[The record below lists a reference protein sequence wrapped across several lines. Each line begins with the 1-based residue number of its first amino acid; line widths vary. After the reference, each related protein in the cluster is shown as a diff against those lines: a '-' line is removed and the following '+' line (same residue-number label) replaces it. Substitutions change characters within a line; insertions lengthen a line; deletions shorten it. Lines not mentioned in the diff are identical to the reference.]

1 MAELIEQLSDD
12 AVELLIRLIQ
22 TPSFSREEAGTATL
36 IQGFLAAH
44 GVTAK
49 RQKNNVW
56 AVSQHFDASKPTI
69 LLNSHHDTVKAG
81 AGWQYDPFGA
91 VLEGDKLTG
100 LGSNDAGASAVS
112 LLAAFLYFQ
121 DKPNAFNLICA
132 ITAEEEISG
141 ANGIRSVLPE
151 FGKIDL
157 GIVGEPTGMNL
168 AIAEKGLIVLDCT
181 AHGKTGHAAREE
193 GENALY
199 NALDDIGWLR
209 GFQFPQVSPL
219 LGPVKMTVTQISA
232 GTQHNVVPDRCEF
245 VVDVRTNELYQN
257 QTIVDFLRVALKSE
271 IVPRST
277 HLNSSRISENHPL
290 VRKGLAMGKT
300 IYGSPTLSD
309 QAVMSFETLKMGPG
323 ESARSHTPDEFVLVS
338 EIRAGI
344 RDYIELLTEAQG
356 FAGFKEV
363 SQG

>member
-1 MAELIEQLSDD
+1 MPDLINQLSDE

-22 TPSFSREEAGTATL
+22 TPSFSREEGGTATL
-36 IQGFLAAH
+36 IQNFFTAH
-44 GVTAK
+44 GVISK
-49 RQKNNVW
+49 RQQNNVW
-56 AVSQHFDASKPTI
+56 AISAHFDASKPTV

-112 LLAAFLYFQ
+112 LLATFLYFQ
-121 DKPNAFNLICA
+121 NRINSFNLICA

-151 FGKIDL
+151 LGKIDL

-168 AIAEKGLIVLDCT
+168 AIAEKGLIVLDCI

-199 NALDDIGWLR
+199 KAFDDIQWLR
-209 GFQFPQVSPL
+209 SFQFPEVSPL
-219 LGPVKMTVTQISA
+219 LGPVKTTVTQISA
-232 GTQHNVVPDRCEF
+232 GTQHNVVPDRCQF
-245 VVDVRTNELYQN
+245 VIDVRTNELYQN
-257 QTIVDFLRVALKSE
+257 QEIVDFLRSKLQSE

-277 HLNSSRISENHPL
+277 HLNSSRISESHPL
-290 VRKGLAMGKT
+290 IRKGVAMGKT
-300 IYGSPTLSD
+300 VYGSPTLSD
-309 QAVMSFETLKMGPG
+309 QSMMPFETLKMGPG
-323 ESARSHTPDEFVLVS
+323 ESARSHTPDEFILVS

-344 RDYIELLTEAQG
+344 QDYIELLTD
-356 FAGFKEV
+356 FRF
-363 SQG
+363 

>member
-1 MAELIEQLSDD
+1 MSELIKQLSNE
-12 AVELLIRLIQ
+12 AVALLIRLIK
-22 TPSFSREEAGTATL
+22 TPSYSREEADTATL
-36 IQGFLAAH
+36 IQEFLTAH
-44 GVTAK
+44 GVAAK
-49 RQKNNVW
+49 RQNNNIW
-56 AVSQHFDASKPTI
+56 AYSQHFDVSKPTI
-69 LLNSHHDTVKAG
+69 LLNSHYDTVKPG
-81 AGWQYDPFGA
+81 AGWTADPFGA
-91 VLEGDKLTG
+91 VLNGDKLTG

-121 DKPNAFNLICA
+121 DKPQAFNLICA

-168 AIAEKGLIVLDCT
+168 AIAEKGLIVLDCV

-199 NALDDIGWLR
+199 KALNDIQWLR
-209 GFQFPQVSPL
+209 GFQFPRVSPL

-232 GTQHNVVPDRCEF
+232 GTQHNVVPDRCQF
-245 VVDVRTNELYQN
+245 VIDVRTNEFYQN
-257 QTIVDFLRVALKSE
+257 QEIIDFLQGKLQSE

-277 HLNSSRISENHPL
+277 HLNSSRISESHPL
-290 VRKGLAMGKT
+290 IRKGLAMGKT
-300 IYGSPTLSD
+300 MYGSPTLSD
-309 QAVMSFETLKMGPG
+309 QSMMSFATLKLGPG
-323 ESARSHTPDEFVLVS
+323 ESARSHTPDEFILVS

-344 RDYIELLTEAQG
+344 RDYIELLTD
-356 FAGFKEV
+356 FRL
-363 SQG
+363 

>member
-1 MAELIEQLSDD
+1 MSELIAQLSND
-12 AVELLIRLIQ
+12 AVDLLIRLIQ

-36 IQGFLAAH
+36 IQEFLAAH
-44 GVTAK
+44 GVAAQR
-49 RQKNNVW
+49 RQNNVW
-56 AVSQHFDASKPTI
+56 AVSSHFDADKPTI

-81 AGWQYDPFGA
+81 AGWKYDPFGA
-91 VLEGDKLTG
+91 LWEGDKLTG
-100 LGSNDAGASAVS
+100 LGSNDAGAAAVS
-112 LLAAFLYFQ
+112 LLATFLYFQ
-121 DKPNAFNLICA
+121 NRPNAFNLICA

-151 FGKIDL
+151 FGKIEM

-199 NALDDIGWLR
+199 KALDDIQWLR
-209 GFQFPQVSPL
+209 QYHFPQVSPL
-219 LGPVKMTVTQISA
+219 LGPVKTTVTQISA
-232 GTQHNVVPDRCEF
+232 GTQHNVVPDRCQF
-245 VVDVRTNELYQN
+245 VIDVRTNELYQN
-257 QTIVDFLRVALKSE
+257 QEIVDFLREKLQSE

-277 HLNSSRISENHPL
+277 HLNSSRIGENHPL
-290 VRKGLAMGKT
+290 IRKGVAMGKT

-309 QAVMSFETLKMGPG
+309 QSMMPFETLKMGPG
-323 ESARSHTPDEFVLVS
+323 ESARSHTPDEFILVS

-344 RDYIELLTEAQG
+344 RDYIELLTD
-356 FAGFKEV
+356 FRF
-363 SQG
+363 

>member
-1 MAELIEQLSDD
+1 MPDLINQLSDK
-12 AVELLIRLIQ
+12 AIELLVRLIN
-22 TPSFSREEAGTATL
+22 TPSFSREEGGTATL
-36 IQGFLAAH
+36 IQEFLAAH
-44 GVTAK
+44 GVAAN
-49 RQKNNVW
+49 RRNNNVW

-81 AGWQYDPFGA
+81 AGWNYSPFGA
-91 VLEGDKLTG
+91 VRQGDKLIG
-100 LGSNDAGASAVS
+100 LGSNDAGAAAVS

-121 DKPNAFNLICA
+121 NKPNAFNLICA

-141 ANGIRSVLPE
+141 SNGIRSVLPE

-199 NALDDIGWLR
+199 KALDDIRWLR
-209 GFQFPQVSPL
+209 NCQFPRVSPL
-219 LGPVKMTVTQISA
+219 LGPVKMTVTQITA
-232 GTQHNVVPDRCEF
+232 GTQHNVVPDRCQF
-245 VVDVRTNELYQN
+245 VIDVRPNELYQN
-257 QTIVDFLRVALKSE
+257 QEIIDFLRDNMQATL
-271 IVPRST
+271 VPRST
-277 HLNSSRISENHPL
+277 HLNSSRISENHPV

-309 QAVMSFETLKMGPG
+309 QSIMPFETLKMGPG

-344 RDYIELLTEAQG
+344 RDYIELLTDVDAQSI
-356 FAGFKEV
+356 AKLK
-363 SQG
+363 